1 MNFFIEVILPLSLP
15 KTFTYRVSE
24 NEFAFIKKGMRVA
37 VPFGKSKIYTALVID
52 LHREEPTLY
61 EAKEIDQ
68 ILDERPIVNDL
79 QINHWFWI
87 SSYYMCN
94 IGDVYRGALPSAL
107 LLESE
112 TIISQNNETFVD
124 ESSLSD
130 DEFLIYEALQ
140 SQSSLKIQNIIDIV
154 NKKTVLPVIQKLIN
168 KNIISLQEEIQVEY
182 KPKLVKYIRLHEQY
196 QKEENLIALLDSIKS
211 EKRKNLLLQYFQLQ
225 ARERQPISVKQL
237 TETAQ
242 TSAAIVKALID
253 KQIFEE
259 YFIQEDRV
267 NFEKNKVENEFSL
280 SVAQQ
285 IAFDEIV
292 KSFGEKDVTLLY
304 GVTSSGKTEIYTKL
318 IENYIALGKQVLYL
332 LPEIALTTQLVS
344 RLTKHFGNKVAV
356 FHSKYSNN
364 ERVEVWHQVLN
375 SSDKAQV
382 VIGARSAL
390 FLPFNNLGLIIVDEE
405 HEQTFK
411 QQDPAPRYHARD
423 AAIVLANFHNA
434 TRDNRKASGELG
446 GAKVLLGSATP
457 SIETYYNAN
466 SEKFGLVILKERF
479 GKVPMPEIELVD
491 LKDSYFRKKMKGHF
505 SSTLIDEITEAFAN
519 NEQVILFQ
527 NRRGFSPVLECMT
540 CGHVPQCPQCDV
552 SLTYHKYKNQ
562 LRCHY
567 CGYTMAKPSNCH
579 VCSSVD
585 LETKGFGT
593 EQIELELAELF
604 PQKNIKR
611 MDQDTT
617 RGKYSFEKIIDSFKN
632 REIDVLVGTQML
644 AKGLDFDNVSLV
656 GIMNADNMLY
666 HPDFR
671 AFERSFQMMTQV
683 AGRSGRAE
691 KRGKVIIQT
700 YNPLHNIIQ
709 QVTNNDYEG
718 MYKEQLYE
726 RKIYYYPPFY
736 RLIKLTLKHRDF
748 EKLKEGSFWL
758 YQVLQQNL
766 TIPVLGPEEPAIG
779 RIRNE
784 YIRTILIK
792 IPGETSLQGTKKTIQ
807 KILNSFDLVSQYRTI
822 KVTVNVDFY

>member
-1 MNFFIEVILPLSLP
+1 MNYFIKVLLPLSLP
-15 KTFTYRVSE
+15 KTFTYRVSK
-24 NEFAFIKKGMRVA
+24 NEFIFINKGMRVA
-37 VPFGKSKIYTALVID
+37 VPFGKNKIYTALVVD
-52 LHREEPTLY
+52 LHQVEPTLY
-61 EAKEIDQ
+61 EAKEIHH
-68 ILDERPIVNDL
+68 ILDEKPIVNEF

-87 SSYYMCN
+87 ASYYMCN

-112 TIISQNNETFVD
+112 TIISQNQEIFVD
-124 ESSLSD
+124 ESLLTD
-130 DEFLIYEALQ
+130 DEYLIYEALQ
-140 SQSSLKIQNIIDIV
+140 HQSSLKVQNIIDIV
-154 NKKTVLPVIQKLIN
+154 NKKTVLPIIHKLIN
-168 KNIISLQEEIQVEY
+168 KNIISLQEEIQEVY
-182 KPKLVKYIRLHEQY
+182 KPKLVKYIRLHEKY

-225 ARERQPISVKQL
+225 AQERQPISVKFL
-237 TETAQ
+237 TETAK
-242 TSAAIVKALID
+242 TSLAIVKALVD
-253 KQIFEE
+253 KHIFEE

-267 NFEKNKVENEFSL
+267 NFEKNKLEKELTLSL
-280 SVAQQ
+280 AQKQ
-285 IAFDEIV
+285 AFDEIEV
-292 KSFGEKDVTLLY
+292 SFEKKEVALLH
-304 GVTSSGKTEIYTKL
+304 GVTSSGKTEIYIKL

-344 RLTKHFGNKVAV
+344 RLTAHFGNKVAV

-364 ERVEVWHQVLN
+364 ERVEVWNQVLN
-375 SSDKAQV
+375 SSEKAQV
-382 VIGARSAL
+382 VIGTRSAL

-411 QQDPAPRYHARD
+411 QQDPTPRYHARD
-423 AAIVLANFHNA
+423 AAIVLANLHQA
-434 TRDNRKASGELG
+434 TRGKAELG

-457 SIETYYNAN
+457 SIETYYNAT
-466 SEKFGLVILKERF
+466 SGKFGLITLKERF
-479 GKVPMPEIELVD
+479 GKVQMPKIELVD

-505 SSTLIDEITEAFAN
+505 SQNLIEEITEAFNN

-552 SLTYHKYKNQ
+552 SLTYHKYKSQ

-567 CGYTMAKPSNCH
+567 CGYSMAKPTNCH
-579 VCSSVD
+579 VCSSAD

-593 EQIELELAELF
+593 EQIELELAEIF

-617 RGKYSFEKIIDSFKN
+617 RGKYSFEKIIDGFKN

-644 AKGLDFDNVSLV
+644 AKGLDFNNVSLV

-736 RLIKLTLKHRDF
+736 RLIRLTLKHRDF
-748 EKLKEGSFWL
+748 EKLKEGSMWL
-758 YQVLQQNL
+758 YQVLYQNL
-766 TIPVLGPEEPAIG
+766 SIPVLGPEEPAIG

-784 YIRTILIK
+784 YIRNIMIK
-792 IPGETSLQGTKKTIQ
+792 IPGDASIQATKKTIQ
-807 KILNSFDLVSQYRTI
+807 KVLNSFDLVSQYRTI
-822 KVTVNVDFY
+822 KITVNVDFY

>member
-1 MNFFIEVILPLSLP
+1 MDYFIEVIVPLSLP

-24 NEFAFIKKGMRVA
+24 SEFAFIKKGMRIA
-37 VPFGKSKIYTALVID
+37 VPFGKSKIYTALAID
-52 LHREEPTLY
+52 LHQTPPTLY
-61 EAKEIDQ
+61 EPKEIHQ
-68 ILDERPIVNDL
+68 ILDEKPVVNEF

-87 SSYYMCN
+87 ASYYMCN

-112 TIISQNNETFVD
+112 TLISKNNETFVD
-124 ESSLSD
+124 ETALTD

-140 SQSSLKIQNIIDIV
+140 HQSSLRIENIVDIL
-154 NKKTVLPVIQKLIN
+154 NKKTVLPVIQKLLG
-168 KNIISLQEEIQVEY
+168 KNVISLQEEIQEEY
-182 KPKLVKYIRLHEQY
+182 RPKLIRYIRLHEQY
-196 QKEENLIALLDSIKS
+196 QKEENLILLLDSLKS
-211 EKRKNLLLQYFQLQ
+211 EKRKNLVLQYFQLQ
-225 ARERQPISVKQL
+225 ATEKKPISAKLL

-242 TSAAIVKALID
+242 TSAAIAKGLVD
-253 KQIFEE
+253 KGIFEE
-259 YFIQEDRV
+259 YYIQEDRV
-267 NFEKNKVENEFSL
+267 NFDKNKVDNDLML
-280 SVAQQ
+280 SQAQQ
-285 IAFDEIV
+285 SALTEIEA
-292 KSFGEKDVTLLY
+292 SFEQKDVTLLH

-318 IENYIALGKQVLYL
+318 IENYIAEGKKVLYL

-344 RLTKHFGNKVAV
+344 RLTAHFGNKVAV

-364 ERVEVWHQVLN
+364 ERVEVWNNVN
-375 SSDKAQV
+375 ENKESAQI

-390 FLPFNNLGLIIVDEE
+390 FLPFSNLGLIIVDEE

-423 AAIVLANFHNA
+423 AAIVLANTHQ
-434 TRDNRKASGELG
+434 
-446 GAKVLLGSATP
+446 AKVLLGSATP
-457 SIETYYNAN
+457 SIETYYNAVLG
-466 SEKFGLVILKERF
+466 KFGLVSLMERF
-479 GKVPMPEIELVD
+479 GKVQMPEIELVD

-505 SSTLIDEITEAFAN
+505 SLTLIEQISEAFEN
-519 NEQVILFQ
+519 GEQVILFQ
-527 NRRGFSPVLECMT
+527 NRRGFSPVLECMS

-567 CGYTMAKPSNCH
+567 CGYSMAKPTNCH

-604 PQKNIKR
+604 PDRNIKR

-617 RGKYSFEKIIDSFKN
+617 RGKYSFEKIIDGFKN

-671 AFERSFQMMTQV
+671 AFERSYQMMTQV

-736 RLIKLTLKHRDF
+736 RVIRLTLKHRDF
-748 EKLKEGSFWL
+748 EKLKEGSMWL

-766 TIPVLGPEEPAIG
+766 TIPVLGPEEPAIS

-784 YIRTILIK
+784 YIRTIMIK
-792 IPGETSLQGTKKTIQ
+792 IPGDASLQGTKKTIQ

>member
-68 ILDERPIVNDL
+68 ILDERPIVNEL

-112 TIISQNNETFVD
+112 TIISQNNETFVN

-168 KNIISLQEEIQVEY
+168 KNIISLQEEIQEEY

-259 YFIQEDRV
+259 YFIKEDRV

-285 IAFDEIV
+285 TAFDEIV
-292 KSFGEKDVTLLY
+292 KSFGEKDVTLLH

-364 ERVEVWHQVLN
+364 ERVEVWRQVLN

-382 VIGARSAL
+382 VIGARSSL

-434 TRDNRKASGELG
+434 TRANPEASVELG

-766 TIPVLGPEEPAIG
+766 TTPVLGPEEPAIG